1 MFVDN
6 ETGEVI
12 EENNLPELKKELSL
26 IVTDDILEK
35 LEQVAM
41 LQAQLD
47 DWKRHQTDQIKEL
60 MKKHGIK
67 SFKSD
72 YITITYKAPSTRK
85 TLDKKAIETLLDI
98 SLDDDM
104 FYKTT
109 DVKESLS
116 IKFKELGD

>member
-6 ETGEVI
+6 KTGEVI

-85 TLDKKAIETLLDI
+85 TLDKKAIETLLDV

>member
-41 LQAQLD
+41 LQTELD
-47 DWKRHQTDQIKEL
+47 YWKRSQTEQIKEL

-85 TLDKKAIETLLDI
+85 TLDKKAIETLLDV
-98 SLDDDM
+98 SLDGDM

>member
-12 EENNLPELKKELSL
+12 EENNLPELKKELSV

-35 LEQVAM
+35 LEQVAI
-41 LQAQLD
+41 LQRELGY
-47 DWKRHQTDQIKEL
+47 WKRSQTEQIKEL

-67 SFKSD
+67 SFKND
-72 YITITYKAPSTRK
+72 YISITYKAPSTRK
-85 TLDKKAIETLLDI
+85 MLDKKAIETLLDV
-98 SLDDDM
+98 SLDDDI